1 LRKDMREAERE
12 RGTRHLPSGTVTFLF
27 TEIEAS
33 TELLEQR
40 GEGYAAAL
48 GEHHR
53 MLRKAVEEQGGR
65 EIDNQGDSF
74 LFAFERANAALGAAV
89 LAQRALFEHA
99 WPEGAEVL
107 VRMGIHTDEPIVGE
121 DRNVGF
127 GVHLAARIGAV
138 AHGGQVLLSNA
149 TRELLEDGLAGVSI
163 RDLGSY
169 RLEDLD
175 RFERLFQLEVAGLQ
189 SDFPPLQAERV
200 AEPRAISQAEVQIG
214 AEFLGY
220 RIEEQIGHG
229 GMGVVYRAYD
239 LRLKR
244 TVALKL
250 VTPELALDERF
261 RERFA
266 RETELAMSLEHP
278 NVVPIHDAGDVAG
291 RLYLA
296 MRLVAGT
303 DLRKLLRA
311 EGALEPP
318 RVLAICRQVAN
329 ALDAAHAK
337 GLVHRD
343 VKPSNILL
351 DEAEHVYL
359 ADFGLTRR
367 LEEKGALA
375 GEGRSVGTPAY
386 LAPEQIEGG
395 PVDGRADVYSLG
407 CVLYECLTGEAPFVH
422 GSRLAVAWAHLEEE
436 PPSASERDS
445 DLPEAIDAVLRSA
458 MAKSPDERYRTCSAL
473 IEAAEAAF
481 GIRPRS
487 RGRRRLLVAVLGA
500 AAVAA
505 VATVATAILLG
516 GGDDAA
522 PTVVPDS
529 LVKIDLESDKIVDV
543 VPVGRI
549 PREIEIVGRYVFEA
563 SEGDGTLTRVDT
575 RTGAVV
581 RSGKFDA
588 SDGLAAEGAKR
599 VWVASVGRR
608 QVTLV
613 DAALPPVDLPTQPT
627 PRVRLPRDTAPR
639 VPLPRDTTA
648 TSLTVGGGSLW
659 IAMEAEGGGVVK
671 RWRLDPLGLQRT
683 YRPGLFDFPED
694 VTFGYG
700 AAWIALGAPANA
712 LLRIDARSGRARRIP
727 VGRFPVGVAV
737 GFGSVWVAQREDD
750 TVRRID
756 PVTGHTREI
765 IAVGHLPAS
774 VAVGQESV
782 LVASQ
787 CDGGTVSRIDPAT
800 NRVVGTIELGY
811 HPFNLA
817 VGGGFAWVG
826 VGKNVYFG
834 TCP

>member
-1 LRKDMREAERE
+1 MQEAERG
-12 RGTRHLPSGTVTFLF
+12 RGTTELPTGTVTFLF
-27 TEIEAS
+27 TDIEGS
-33 TELLEQR
+33 TELLNQP
-40 GEGYAAAL
+40 GEGYVAVLA
-48 GEHHR
+48 EHHR
-53 MLRKAVEEQGGR
+53 ILRKAVEEQGGR
-65 EIDNQGDSF
+65 ELDSRGGSF

-89 LAQRALFEHA
+89 LAQRALSEHA
-99 WPEGAEVL
+99 WPEGVEVL
-107 VRMGIHTDEPIVGE
+107 VRMGIHTGESIVGE
-121 DRNVGF
+121 NGGF
-127 GVHLAARIGAV
+127 GLGAQRAARIGSV

-149 TRELLEDGLAGVSI
+149 TRELLADGLAGVSI

-175 RFERLFQLEVAGLQ
+175 RFERLFQLEVAGLR

-229 GMGVVYRAYD
+229 GMGIVYRAYD

-266 RETELAMSLEHP
+266 RETELAISLEHP

-311 EGALEPP
+311 QGALEPS
-318 RVLAICRQVAN
+318 RALAICRQVAN

-367 LEEKGALA
+367 LEEKGAQA

-395 PVDGRADVYSLG
+395 RVDGRADVYSLG
-407 CVLYECLTGEAPFVH
+407 CVLYECLTGEAPFAH
-422 GSRLAVAWAHLEEE
+422 GSRLAMAWAHLEQD
-436 PPSASERDS
+436 PPRASERDS
-445 DLPEAIDAVLRSA
+445 ELPAAIDDVLRGA
-458 MAKSPDERYRTCSAL
+458 MAKSPDERYRTCAAL

-487 RGRRRLLVAVLGA
+487 RGRRRLLAGALGA
-500 AAVAA
+500 VTLAAAAA
-505 VATVATAILLG
+505 VATVALLG
-516 GGDDAA
+516 GGDAT
-522 PTVVPDS
+522 PTVVPES
-529 LVKIDLESDKIVDV
+529 LAKIDLESGKIVDV

-549 PREIEIVGRYVFEA
+549 PSDIEIVGRYVFAA

-581 RSGKFDA
+581 SSGKYDA
-588 SDGLAAEGAKR
+588 SGGLAAEGAKR
-599 VWVASVGRR
+599 VWVASVRRR

-613 DAALPPVDLPTQPT
+613 DAALPLVDPAE
-627 PRVRLPRDTAPR
+627 RLSSPR
-639 VPLPRDTTA
+639 VPLPRDSTSGTT
-648 TSLTVGGGSLW
+648 LTVGGGALW
-659 IAMEAEGGGVVK
+659 IATHTAAGELVE
-671 RWRLDPLGLQRT
+671 RWRLHPLGRQRT
-683 YRPGLFDFPED
+683 YRLGYYDYGNT

-700 AAWIALGAPANA
+700 AAWIALGAPADA
-712 LLRIDARSGRARRIP
+712 VLRIDARSGRARRIP
-727 VGRFPVGVAV
+727 AGSFTVGVAA
-737 GFGSVWVAQREDD
+737 GFGSVWVAEREDD
-750 TVRRID
+750 AVRRID
-756 PVTGHTREI
+756 PVTGRTRQV
-765 IAVGHLPAS
+765 IAVGNVPS
-774 VAVGQESV
+774 DVAVAQGSV
-782 LVASQ
+782 WVTNH
-787 CDGGTVSRIDPAT
+787 CDGTVSRIDPAT
-800 NRVVGTIELGY
+800 NRVVRTIELGY
-811 HPFNLA
+811 HPFGLA
-817 VGGGFAWVG
+817 VGEGFAWVG
-826 VGKNVYFG
+826 VLKNVYFG